1 MFNNP
6 EARGIY
12 LENKKIVDLT
22 TFLAYLEFT
31 WKIEIQISFLNSYVY
46 RIKKY
51 LKTGEGASDIISNLK
66 EKSRRIRKDD

>member
-1 MFNNP
+1 MKRIATIFLLGLSKVPKMRPIAYPRATISNNP

-31 WKIEIQISFLNSYVY
+31 WKI
-46 RIKKY
+46 KKY
-51 LKTGEGASDIISNLK
+51 KKSDK
-66 EKSRRIRKDD
+66 KVDF